1 MLNKIIKTITC
12 IILLISNLGVEA
24 RQNTQPVP
32 WSVTSEQVNL
42 FFDAY
47 LDTYNQRF
55 GHPDKTA
62 EFITSL
68 SSLIHDPFIMSPV
81 NNPPFLLPTTA
92 DLTRGFDGFVQQLEA
107 KGAVKLSWR
116 QVNLTALSAN
126 KVLANN
132 AAVAT
137 NAVGEVVYETQ
148 SLYLLVR
155 VDDQWKIALFSPYEL
170 GRDITVQ

>member
-1 MLNKIIKTITC
+1 MFNKSIITITC
-12 IILLISNLGVEA
+12 LALLMFAQGGGA
-24 RQNTQPVP
+24 QQNSQQPA
-32 WSVTSEQVNL
+32 SVASHEVRV

-107 KGAVKLSWR
+107 KGAVRLSW
-116 QVNLTALSAN
+116 QEVNLTPLSEH
-126 KVLANN
+126 KFLANN
-132 AAVAT
+132 VGVAT
-137 NAVGEVVYETQ
+137 NSQGEVVYKTL
-148 SLYLLVR
+148 SLYLVVR
-155 VDDQWKIALFSPYEL
+155 VDDQWKIALFSPYEPSNKL
-170 GRDITVQ
+170 EFK